1 MPRKAPP
8 ATAWRKGQSGN
19 PKGRPPGRP
28 DRRHLLREL
37 IAPHA
42 RELIDKALE
51 LARAGDVGALRL
63 LLERAVP
70 PLRPVAEPVKFNLP
84 AGDLPTA
91 ARAVLQAAAD
101 GELAPG
107 QAREFLAALA
117 DLGRLIELHDLEQ
130 RITRLEESTR

>member
-1 MPRKAPP
+1 MTARKPP

-19 PKGRPPGRP
+19 PAGRPKGIR
-28 DRRHLLREL
+28 DRRHALREL
-37 IAPHA
+37 IEPHA
-42 RELIDKALE
+42 RELIHKALE
-51 LARAGDVGALRL
+51 LARAGDVAALRL

-70 PLRPVAEPVKFNLP
+70 PLKPVGELVKFDLP

-91 ARAVLQAAAD
+91 AHAVLKAAAD

-130 RITRLEESTR
+130 RITRLEENR